1 MNAIKKIFNIL
12 DPTDKNKFLFLFFF
26 IVLATIF
33 ETASISMVIPLV
45 GFLIDS
51 QNYINKIVE
60 SQFIYFQKFGVFLS
74 KININELMLVFL
86 ILLFIIFI
94 LKSLIVSFTL
104 WLNASFTAKW
114 KIIRLKDYII
124 FI

>member
-12 DPTDKNKFLFLFFF
+12 DPTDKNKFVVLFF

-60 SQFIYFQKFGVFLS
+60 SQFIYFQKFGVF
-74 KININELMLVFL
+74 I
-86 ILLFIIFI
+86 
-94 LKSLIVSFTL
+94 
-104 WLNASFTAKW
+104 
-114 KIIRLKDYII
+114 
-124 FI
+124 

>member
-12 DPTDKNKFLFLFFF
+12 DPTDKNKFVVLFFF

-104 WLNASFTAKW
+104 
-114 KIIRLKDYII
+114 
-124 FI
+124 